1 MKPISLILIL
11 IFALNSYSQDS
22 GSLYLNVFPKDA
34 IIKLNDSTLNT
45 NVEYTLDT
53 GIYTIKMWKSQHEY
67 VERTF
72 NIESGKTTKLLEV
85 LSYSDDY
92 KKYKNKTF
100 FYHVTKNSM
109 RFVPPII
116 LGIFII
122 NTTTTWNN
130 LEGDINKNYDMA
142 ISAQE
147 KYNNSVI
154 EEDIKLHKDGYYMY
168 KDAYENS
175 LEKYNNS
182 KRNRIII
189 GSSLIVATVALE
201 YFSFKLKKPKY
212 EEKIMLS
219 FSTPIINDY
228 EYNIVPSLLFTYKF

>member
-1 MKPISLILIL
+1 MKPLLLITLL

-22 GSLYLNVFPKDA
+22 GSLRLSVFPKDA

-45 NVEYTLDT
+45 NMEYTLDT
-53 GIYTIKMWKSQHEY
+53 GTYTIKMWKSKHEY

-72 NIESGKTTKLLEV
+72 NIQSGKTTKLHEV
-85 LSYSDDY
+85 LSFSDDY

-100 FYHVTKNSM
+100 FYHATKNSM
-109 RFVPPII
+109 RFVPPVV

-122 NTTTTWNN
+122 NTTSTWSRLESDMNN
-130 LEGDINKNYDMA
+130 NYNMA
-142 ISAQE
+142 IAAQE
-147 KYNNSVI
+147 KYNNSVFY
-154 EEDIKLHKDGYYMY
+154 EDIILYEDAYYMY

-175 LEKYNNS
+175 VEKYNNS

-189 GSSLIVATVALE
+189 GSSLIVATAVLE
-201 YFSFKLKKPKY
+201 YFSFKLKKPKF

-219 FSTPIINDY
+219 FSLPKYNYQNDV
-228 EYNIVPSLLFTYKF
+228 VPSFLLTYKF